1 MPVRIVNMAAMDPF
15 QDRQIVDVA
24 VWADYDESLG
34 DEVSSTVSLAGAI
47 LAFGGGALGRCPCI

>member
-15 QDRQIVDVA
+15 QDGQIVDVPI
-24 VWADYDESLG
+24 WTDYDESLG

-47 LAFGGGALGRCPCI
+47 LAFGGL

>member
-47 LAFGGGALGRCPCI
+47 LAFGGL